1 MLLVEDTA
9 TNQLVARM
17 MHAKLGH
24 TVELADNG
32 AIALAMMQARR
43 FDVILMD
50 CQMPVLDG
58 YATSR
63 QIRPGNLDGIDRNT
77 PIVALTAHAMVGDE
91 EKEDNVRLRR
101 DKGMRWHWEVRL
113 RFWTTKSYG
122 SSKHSLVVASAI
134 CSRMSL
140 KCSTETA
147 LPTLTR

>member
-1 MLLVEDTA
+1 VLLVEDNA
-9 TNQLVARM
+9 TNQLEARM
-17 MHAKLGH
+17 MLAKLGH

-63 QIRPGNLDGIDRNT
+63 RIRSGNLDGIDRNT

-101 DKGMRWHWEVRL
+101 DKGMRRLWEVRL
-113 RFWTTKSYG
+113 QFWTTKSFG
-122 SSKHSLVVASAI
+122 SLGHSLAVGAQSVRG
-134 CSRMSL
+134 CH
-140 KCSTETA
+140 
-147 LPTLTR
+147 